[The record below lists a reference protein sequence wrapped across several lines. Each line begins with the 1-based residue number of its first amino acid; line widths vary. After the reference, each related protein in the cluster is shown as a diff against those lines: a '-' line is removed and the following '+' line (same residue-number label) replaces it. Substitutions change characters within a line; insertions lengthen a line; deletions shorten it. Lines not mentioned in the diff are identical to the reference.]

1 MSLRKTSL
9 GGKTGKRLI
18 QLFRDEFVFFLNT
31 CQRSRER
38 MYTFP
43 KVKALRKDSGDV
55 ASTSWHGEET
65 FFFVFALT
73 RAFGLFRTILSQKR
87 YWSGWW
93 ARSPALCTDMGR
105 CSKINYT
112 RMREADAEA
121 CAERGASLA
130 ITFRQGLGGRAADQV
145 FGKGT
150 FIWQPSLGFGFHP
163 PPWKSLWTWQPFRH
177 RARVSS
183 LRAPPLYKGAT
194 KSPSLSGLWWGLI
207 SDNYWLLNNHL
218 GLHSCP

>member
-87 YWSGWW
+87 YWSG
-93 ARSPALCTDMGR
+93 
-105 CSKINYT
+105 
-112 RMREADAEA
+112 
-121 CAERGASLA
+121 
-130 ITFRQGLGGRAADQV
+130 
-145 FGKGT
+145 
-150 FIWQPSLGFGFHP
+150 
-163 PPWKSLWTWQPFRH
+163 
-177 RARVSS
+177 
-183 LRAPPLYKGAT
+183 
-194 KSPSLSGLWWGLI
+194 
-207 SDNYWLLNNHL
+207 
-218 GLHSCP
+218 